1 MRPLRTPQAFDLA
14 AFDGARLNVELQS
27 ALDRRAILKG
37 GGLHDEWLP
46 EYVHCDGDER
56 QHQCR
61 YAD

>member
-1 MRPLRTPQAFDLA
+1 
-14 AFDGARLNVELQS
+14 LNVELQS